1 VQVCVFLLG
10 GRLPAVE
17 ARHVLEVF
25 NLDDLTP
32 VPTAPSF
39 VIGVAAVR
47 GTILPVI
54 DAAPLVGA
62 HARPPRGGDPL
73 LRVGIGDTQAALVAE
88 RVLGVRTIDT
98 PPGGTGE
105 PAGGLVL
112 ARGKVPEGEVVVLDL
127 AALFDRARA

>member
-1 VQVCVFLLG
+1 LQVCVFVLG

-39 VIGVAAVR
+39 VVGVAAVR
-47 GTILPVI
+47 GLILPVI

-62 HARPPRGGDPL
+62 TSRPPRGGDPL
-73 LRVGIGDTQAALVAE
+73 IRVGIGDAQAALVAE
-88 RVLGVRTIDT
+88 RVLGVR
-98 PPGGTGE
+98 E
-105 PAGGLVL
+105 VAVPAGGDGGSLVVG
-112 ARGKVPEGEVVVLDL
+112 RGPAPEGEVVVLDL

>member
-1 VQVCVFLLG
+1 MQVCVYLLG
-10 GRLPAVE
+10 GRFPAVE
-17 ARHVLEVF
+17 ARYVLEVF
-25 NLDDLTP
+25 NLDELTP
-32 VPTAPSF
+32 VPSVPSF

-88 RVLGVRTIDT
+88 RVLGVREIAV
-98 PPGGTGE
+98 PEQGERGG
-105 PAGGLVL
+105 ALVL
-112 ARGKVPEGEVVVLDL
+112 ARGRLPEGEVVVLDL